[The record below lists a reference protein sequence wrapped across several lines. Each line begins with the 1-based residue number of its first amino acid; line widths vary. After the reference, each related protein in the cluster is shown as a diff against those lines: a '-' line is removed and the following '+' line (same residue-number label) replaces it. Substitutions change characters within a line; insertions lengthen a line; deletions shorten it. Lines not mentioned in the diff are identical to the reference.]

1 MLMAALGMGGRG
13 TRGWAMPARS
23 EREALLVDAAT
34 AAVELG
40 SGLDVVD
47 ADGNTALHRAA
58 DEGLEPVVK
67 LLTERGANAEI
78 KNNKGKTALEDAWP
92 PSAARPARRR
102 SREGR

>member
-1 MLMAALGMGGRG
+1 
-13 TRGWAMPARS
+13 
-23 EREALLVDAAT
+23 
-34 AAVELG
+34 VELG

-58 DEGLEPVVK
+58 DEGIEPVVK

-92 PSAARPARRR
+92 PQAKPVRR
-102 SREGR
+102 SRRER